1 MHGLQRSHYFGSHDL
16 LHNGKQLDFKAEG
29 NAART
34 ENRRYDRRL
43 KVQKEACRKAR
54 AKRSISLL
62 KQTCTT
68 NTVRFPFPPPF
79 WRQILSICC
88 IISIWLA
95 FGLVPCMPAF
105 TTRSWDMLKDRR
117 DGSNL
122 DHPLPAV
129 CRIFGKV
136 RLLRT
141 FHTVFI
147 VPILSIFS
155 FASLNPASFSPSTS
169 LSAMFLWLEMRV
181 YSDSTAGT
189 EAQNTRGSPSYK
201 NVKMGK

>member
-16 LHNGKQLDFKAEG
+16 LHNGKQLDFKAKG

-34 ENRRYDRRL
+34 ENCRL
-43 KVQKEACRKAR
+43 KIRKEARWKAR
-54 AKRSISLL
+54 AKRNITLL
-62 KQTCTT
+62 KQTGST

-95 FGLVPCMPAF
+95 FGLVPRMPAF
-105 TTRSWDMLKDRR
+105 TTRLWDMLKDGC
-117 DGSNL
+117 DGWNL
-122 DHPLPAV
+122 DRPLPAV
-129 CRIFGKV
+129 CSIFGKV
-136 RLLRT
+136 RLPRT
-141 FHTVFI
+141 FHAVFI

-155 FASLNPASFSPSTS
+155 FASLNPASFSPSPS

-189 EAQNTRGSPSYK
+189 QAQNTRGSPSYK

>member
-16 LHNGKQLDFKAEG
+16 LHNGKQLDFKAKG
-29 NAART
+29 NAAPT
-34 ENRRYDRRL
+34 ENCRL
-43 KVQKEACRKAR
+43 KIQKEACWKAR
-54 AKRSISLL
+54 AKRNITLL
-62 KQTCTT
+62 KQTGTT

-88 IISIWLA
+88 SWNMSSDRCD
-95 FGLVPCMPAF
+95 GLNP
-105 TTRSWDMLKDRR
+105 
-117 DGSNL
+117 

-129 CRIFGKV
+129 CSVFGKV
-136 RLLRT
+136 RLRRT

-147 VPILSIFS
+147 VPILSVFS
-155 FASLNPASFSPSTS
+155 FPSLNPASLSPSPS